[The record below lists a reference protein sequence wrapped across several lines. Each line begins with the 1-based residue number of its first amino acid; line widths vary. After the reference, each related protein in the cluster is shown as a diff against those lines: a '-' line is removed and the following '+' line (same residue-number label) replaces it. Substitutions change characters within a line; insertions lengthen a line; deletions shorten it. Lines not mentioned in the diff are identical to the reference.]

1 MKKAFGIFAVV
12 AVFLASSSVY
22 VGITHNSMGE
32 FCLGGDLDN
41 CRIDWPY
48 VLQLWLLWFT
58 PTFLILSGLYYTV
71 KKIMSLLPP
80 RVQ

>member
-12 AVFLASSSVY
+12 AAILASTALY

-32 FCLGGDLDN
+32 FCIGGDLDN

-48 VLQLWLLWFT
+48 VLQLWLMWFA
-58 PTFLILSGLYYTV
+58 PAFLIQAGLYYTV
-71 KKIMSLLPP
+71 KKIMTLLPP